1 MMLKS
6 GDSSSGVIDKD
17 DKIFVSKLDTFGFGK
32 RKDFMDFVSFGDDG
46 TENREITKKYEKSF
60 GVCLWHYFN
69 SPEKESSNVEKR
81 EG

>member
-1 MMLKS
+1 MMLKY

-32 RKDFMDFVSFGDDG
+32 RKDFMDFVTFDDDG

-60 GVCLWHYFN
+60 AVCLWHYFN
-69 SPEKESSNVEKR
+69 SPEKESSNVNV
-81 EG
+81 